1 VLREIGGAW
10 CEHRSPSFS
19 VISRTCQYPCFLGVS
34 AGLFFALPATLLGH
48 MVGLGP
54 GVKSILLWAIVALFS
69 LFAAGKWRQ
78 PVAEDIGDKSVFW
91 FNSLGDEEQEQ
102 WIERLKTSDP
112 SNPPAID

>member
-1 VLREIGGAW
+1 MRASFSLVLRHLALLPIPKTLFPW
-10 CEHRSPSFS
+10 CE
-19 VISRTCQYPCFLGVS
+19 S

-54 GVKSILLWAIVALFS
+54 GVKSILLWAIVALFC

-102 WIERLKTSDP
+102 WMERLKTSDP